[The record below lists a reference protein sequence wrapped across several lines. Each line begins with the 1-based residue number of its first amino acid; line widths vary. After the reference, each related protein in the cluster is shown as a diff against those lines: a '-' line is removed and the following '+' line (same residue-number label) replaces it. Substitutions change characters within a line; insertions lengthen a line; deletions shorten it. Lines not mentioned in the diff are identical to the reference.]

1 MKYLLLIVALYVPV
15 LLARTFSSFDPPEK
29 AEVLPTIRRSLMR
42 SLPVEGRS
50 APVSDYLSADSIRKL
65 ENILEKEDLKF
76 AFEVRRFHR
85 LKFNAFHPGFN
96 QIIRW

>member
-42 SLPVEGRS
+42 SLPVEVRS

-65 ENILEKEDLKF
+65 ENILGNEDLKF
-76 AFEVRRFHR
+76 ALEVKR
-85 LKFNAFHPGFN
+85 LKCFKCNAFHPGFN
-96 QIIRW
+96 QIIR